1 MATPTYTLIDSVT
14 LTSSV
19 SSVTFSSIPAGGDL
33 VLVADYKG
41 TTSSILNLY
50 WQANSDTT
58 TGNYSVVHMSG
69 DGSATSSSGFNG
81 LQLSPISSPN
91 DTGSA
96 LVVCTWLDYSATD
109 KHKSWLLRA
118 NAPTSTGGAPGSGAI
133 AGRWASTAALTS
145 IILSNQ
151 FSRVFAAGSTF
162 HLYNIE
168 KAL

>member
-1 MATPTYTLIDSVT
+1 MTAKFTVLGNTTLATASA
-14 LTSSV
+14 
-19 SSVTFSSIPAGGDL
+19 SVTFSSIPGGYKDL
-33 VLVADYKG
+33 VLIAEYKG

-58 TGNYSVVHMSG
+58 EANYTKVHMTG
-69 DGSATSSSGFNG
+69 TGSSAISSAFDG
-81 LQLSPISSPN
+81 LQLSSIASPN

-118 NAPTSTGGAPGSGAI
+118 NTPISTGGAPGVSAI

-162 HLYNIE
+162 RLLGVN
-168 KAL
+168 

>member
-1 MATPTYTLIDSVT
+1 MTAKFTVLGNTTLATASA
-14 LTSSV
+14 
-19 SSVTFSSIPAGGDL
+19 SVTFSSIPGGYKDL

-69 DGSATSSSGFNG
+69 DGSATSSSAFNG
-81 LQLSPISSPN
+81 LQLSPIASPN

-118 NAPTSTGGAPGSGAI
+118 NTPISTAGAPGVSAI
-133 AGRWASTAALTS
+133 AGRWASTAALTL
-145 IILSNQ
+145 ITLTNQ
-151 FSRVFAAGSTF
+151 FSRDFAAGSTF
-162 HLYNIE
+162 RLLGVN
-168 KAL
+168 